1 MEVSDWNET
10 SELKY
15 LTHWMPLP
23 SPPDDVAAPAEQPAT
38 TEAATPKGAATTE
51 AATPKG
57 AATTEAATPKGA
69 ATTGAPLGGVYAEL
83 LTDEQVD
90 ALIAT
95 KHFREG
101 YELTASVKVLINWY
115 LLGLRDGERA
125 HGITQQCDAP

>member
-23 SPPDDVAAPAEQPAT
+23 SPPDDVAAPAEQP
-38 TEAATPKGAATTE
+38 
-51 AATPKG
+51 
-57 AATTEAATPKGA
+57 ATTEAATPKGA

-115 LLGLRDGERA
+115 RLGLRDGERA